1 MRTKIG
7 RRLGL
12 LEVGVYAWT
21 VAALEVHRDELV
33 VTLTGL
39 ERLAAM
45 RREVRVPLGSV
56 RSVCADPDPWG
67 ALRGI
72 RAPGTGI
79 PGVLAYGVR
88 RLTGTAPDFVAVH
101 GRGPAVR
108 VDLAPE
114 APFSRL
120 LITVAD
126 ARSTVAAVRAG
137 VTPTPGA

>member
-1 MRTKIG
+1 MGSTGALARLNIG
-7 RRLGL
+7 G
-12 LEVGVYAWT
+12 YAWT
-21 VAALEVHRDELV
+21 VAVLEVQRDELV
-33 VTLTGL
+33 VRLTGP
-39 ERLAAM
+39 EQLAAM

-56 RSVCADPDPWG
+56 RSICADPDPWG

-79 PGVLAYGVR
+79 PGVIAYGVR
-88 RLTGTAPDFVAVH
+88 RLTGRAPDFVAVH

-120 LITVAD
+120 VITVAD
-126 ARSTVAAVRAG
+126 ARSTVEALRVG
-137 VTPTPGA
+137 VARP